1 MHTEKPILTD
11 SITAAAALAAN
22 LFIGFDGNVCGANGR
37 ALGVSRAATASGQQA
52 PVGVLGIFLVKSGGV
67 ISAAGTPVKSDSA
80 GKAVAMASFAAAAPA
95 ITVDDTKLTIDSGAV
110 AVLSSAADGAVIS
123 AASGLVTAAAPALS
137 GGILPEI
144 CNGIAMDT
152 AGGADELI
160 RVLRV

>member
-1 MHTEKPILTD
+1 MKTEKPILTD
-11 SITAAAALAAN
+11 SILAAADLAEK

-37 ALGVSRAATASGQQA
+37 ALGISRFNTPSGEQAS
-52 PVGVLGIFLVKSGGV
+52 VGVLGIFLVKSGGV

-80 GKAVAMASFAAAAPA
+80 GKAVAMAAFAAAAPA
-95 ITVDDTKLTIDSGAV
+95 ITVDNTKFTIATGATQVTSSAANGAIINTASGAV
-110 AVLSSAADGAVIS
+110 A
-123 AASGLVTAAAPALS
+123 AAAPVLS

-144 CNGIAMDT
+144 CNGIALDT